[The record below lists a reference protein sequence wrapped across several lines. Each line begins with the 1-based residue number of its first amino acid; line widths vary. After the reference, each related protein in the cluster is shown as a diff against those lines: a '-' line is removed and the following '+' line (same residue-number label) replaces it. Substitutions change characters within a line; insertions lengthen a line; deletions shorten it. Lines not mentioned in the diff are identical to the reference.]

1 MDRELELIWETIESW
16 PVSDT
21 VKGGSIFNSGAPIS
35 EIELF
40 EKEIG
45 LTLPRD
51 VIDSFL
57 RHDGMPKENEWYCF
71 WDGNFLS
78 IKDSLKEQNERL
90 RVAKEINGEPGSPD
104 YYPPDNVIGPVKPI
118 IWSSFWIPVLKK
130 NKEPVCIDFDPAKGG
145 VTGQV
150 IEIDWEGSEV
160 KVIAGSYREFL
171 NKVIENL

>member
-1 MDRELELIWETIESW
+1 
-16 PVSDT
+16 
-21 VKGGSIFNSGAPIS
+21 
-35 EIELF
+35 
-40 EKEIG
+40 
-45 LTLPRD
+45 
-51 VIDSFL
+51 
-57 RHDGMPKENEWYCF
+57 MPKENEWYCF